1 MATLQC
7 SYCSLDINDERF
19 LHCGN
24 CGGDVHIKCLRHAS
38 TPGDLLGDVFF
49 DFTCAKCM
57 QLQFDAP
64 STSKGLYGGNSADVD
79 NVVREKFVRQ
89 RMPWLL
95 VITMALYNLSIKSK
109 GLSRHGYFHWRT
121 HIVNFIDKNWD
132 YLFDPTIKRRKKWTG
147 SISGALSHNSPKYFT
162 SGQEL
167 FDETGWWKLT
177 HANKTP
183 KDIFNLYEQE
193 CLKRQQM
200 RQDKR
205 QQDDNYGSDTS
216 ANEHDTKRIKRHDSD
231 DDLVPTDSCSR
242 TIPYMGRKPK
252 IAKPLNI
259 LDDELLNKQH
269 NTNALAPPPLDDP
282 VMPLNTVQ
290 SSLMDFLAESL
301 ASDDLNMFNTLP
313 NIAPEPLVDSAGKN
327 DILPL
332 LEAHNDNANFFDNS
346 SMIKAEPMD
355 LNGHLYSDYN
365 TQVLLNEKLK
375 SFFTNSTFPL
385 DQQHQQ
391 QQFNNNFLSNPVAG
405 IGKNFQ
411 DNMEPVQTENSIHT
425 NSEFSN
431 ELDEDNTTTSITT
444 QSLILKEEKTE
455 EQPESGEEDEES
467 DSEEYQP
474 RIVQVTNFQ
483 QLTAENQSCSSLGAA
498 SPNKSSGKLIKQ
510 ELTSDNEFRDSV
522 RSNMADEMNEDS
534 SDDDDNLST
543 TLSACK
549 PSLFTKQPKRQW
561 PWLIDNRLEDMM
573 EEEIEDKTVSSN
585 NMDLTLMSEYEEK
598 ELLQKL
604 RKIFNLE
611 EKCKIHIPPF
621 IRRFYRKLCI
631 REWKREHGKP
641 IFNLDDYVS
650 NNKQRLRSHKSEKNK
665 IIERY
670 QLISLSSSDAKKSFY
685 ARIAGSSQYELF
697 ESPYTQRIL
706 HPFIYRDR
714 KCCPPF
720 LKLMCELQYKVNR
733 VPPTRAPIDFCYVR
747 PNHIA
752 AVNALLQTVF
762 WPGIDMSECLS
773 YPDFSVVALYKKL
786 VIGCGFLVPDVG
798 FNEAYISF
806 MAVRPGWQRSG
817 IATFM
822 LYHLIQTC
830 MTKDITL
837 HVSATNPAVVLYQK
851 FGFKIEEVILNF
863 YEKYLPFD
871 SKHSRNAFFLRLMR

>member
-1 MATLQC
+1 MSILQC
-7 SYCSLDINDERF
+7 SYCSLDITDERY

-24 CGGDVHIKCLRHAS
+24 CGRDVHIQCLRHAS

-57 QLQFDAP
+57 ELQLETP
-64 STSKGLYGGNSADVD
+64 STSKAAVVNANNDVGD
-79 NVVREKFVRQ
+79 AVREKFVRQ

-95 VITMALYNLSIKSK
+95 IIALTLYNLSIKSK

-121 HIVNFIDKNWD
+121 HIVSFIDKNWD
-132 YLFDPTIKRRKKWTG
+132 YLFDPSVKRRKKWTG

-183 KDIFNLYEQE
+183 KYIFNLYEQE
-193 CLKRQQM
+193 CIKRQQM

-205 QQDDNYGSDTS
+205 QQDENYTSDNS
-216 ANEHDTKRIKRHDSD
+216 ASEYETKRLKRHDSD
-231 DDLVPTDSCSR
+231 EDLVPTDSCSR

-252 IAKPLNI
+252 IAKPLNV
-259 LDDELLNKQH
+259 LDDDLLNKH
-269 NTNALAPPPLDDP
+269 NANILPPLDDP
-282 VMPLNTVQ
+282 AMPLNTVQ

-313 NIAPEPLVDSAGKN
+313 NIAPEPLVESA
-327 DILPL
+327 
-332 LEAHNDNANFFDNS
+332 
-346 SMIKAEPMD
+346 AEPMD
-355 LNGHLYSDYN
+355 LNGHLYSDFN
-365 TQVLLNEKLK
+365 TQLLLNEKLK
-375 SFFTNSTFPL
+375 SFYTNSTYPL
-385 DQQHQQ
+385 EQQ
-391 QQFNNNFLSNPVAG
+391 QPQFNNILNNSGVG
-405 IGKNFQ
+405 IGKNIQ
-411 DNMEPVQTENSIHT
+411 ENMEQFPTENSLHT

-431 ELDEDNTTTSITT
+431 EMEDESTTASNLSKPISTKGKYEQHESEDED
-444 QSLILKEEKTE
+444 
-455 EQPESGEEDEES
+455 ES
-467 DSEEYQP
+467 DSEDYQP
-474 RIVQVTNFQ
+474 RIIQVTNFQ
-483 QLTAENQSCSSLGAA
+483 QLTADNQSVSSLGTTI
-498 SPNKSSGKLIKQ
+498 SPSKNNQLIKQ
-510 ELTSDNEFRDSV
+510 ELTSDTELRQ
-522 RSNMADEMNEDS
+522 SNTINEDEEDRS
-534 SDDDDNLST
+534 SDDDNNGSA
-543 TLSACK
+543 TLSVCK

-561 PWLIDNRLEDMM
+561 PWLIDNRLDDM
-573 EEEIEDKTVSSN
+573 EEETETETTN
-585 NMDLTLMSEYEEK
+585 NTELTLMSEYEEK

-604 RKIFNLE
+604 RKIFHFE
-611 EKCKIHIPPF
+611 EKCNIHIPTY
-621 IRRFYRKLCI
+621 IRRFYRKLCV

-641 IFNLDDYVS
+641 VFNLDDYVCDDH
-650 NNKQRLRSHKSEKNK
+650 KRRLRTQANEKTK

-685 ARIAGSSQYELF
+685 ARIAGSSQYEFF

-706 HPFIYRDR
+706 HPFIYRNR

-720 LKLMCELQYKVNR
+720 LKLMCELQFKVNGK
-733 VPPTRAPIDFCYVR
+733 PPTRAPIDFCYVR

-837 HVSATNPAVVLYQK
+837 HVSASNPAVVLYQK